1 MSTYYCLC
9 TPPLTNIMILIVI
22 TTTITFQTDQIKRK
36 GSENVPSFN
45 YNMAGVTTPILPCA
59 GQSFKDKVTISISS
73 MPRMKKIILA
83 TSDNETK
90 LKSLSTDD
98 PIEMMKI
105 PVPGGRQAYYNIT
118 VAVTWNTK
126 GYKKLRYDDKI
137 IVFPAEIEV
146 NRNLISLLLLEV
158 VPGVSRQDMVST
170 VTNSDIL
177 KLLIMCDNTL
187 LSLESN
193 SIRRMFR
200 DLSRSMEV
208 TASEL
213 MGSSILDPN
222 LNPSTM
228 NLARIITDSY
238 QFISQV
244 VASELYNKFDSQ
256 TVKTIAWIDHD
267 TRLALLVLT
276 IISLKHGLFT
286 DVTWEYIYSIEDI
299 IVSWPNLPVSRK

>member
-1 MSTYYCLC
+1 M
-9 TPPLTNIMILIVI
+9 
-22 TTTITFQTDQIKRK
+22 
-36 GSENVPSFN
+36 
-45 YNMAGVTTPILPCA
+45 
-59 GQSFKDKVTISISS
+59 
-73 MPRMKKIILA
+73 
-83 TSDNETK
+83 
-90 LKSLSTDD
+90 
-98 PIEMMKI
+98 
-105 PVPGGRQAYYNIT
+105 
-118 VAVTWNTK
+118 
-126 GYKKLRYDDKI
+126 YD
-137 IVFPAEIEV
+137 
-146 NRNLISLLLLEV
+146 
-158 VPGVSRQDMVST
+158 
-170 VTNSDIL
+170 SDIFKREKMSKIYNQVRSYL
-177 KLLIMCDNTL
+177 K
-187 LSLESN
+187 SN
-193 SIRRMFR
+193 SIWQMFC

-222 LNPSTM
+222 LNPSIR

-244 VASELYNKFDSQ
+244 VASELYTKFDSQ